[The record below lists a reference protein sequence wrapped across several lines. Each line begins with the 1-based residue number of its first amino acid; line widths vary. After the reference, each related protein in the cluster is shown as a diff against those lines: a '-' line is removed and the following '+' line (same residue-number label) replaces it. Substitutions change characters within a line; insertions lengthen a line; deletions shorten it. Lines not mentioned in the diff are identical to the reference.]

1 MEATSDNSDLLVSAF
16 EGEGKSTLVVMNRS
30 TSPQHLT
37 VNWKDKKWVQIEQTS
52 PYLENATS
60 TQVPAD
66 EVIQP
71 GEIVVLSTFA
81 VN

>member
-1 MEATSDNSDLLVSAF
+1 
-16 EGEGKSTLVVMNRS
+16 VVMNRS

-37 VNWKDKKWVQIEQTS
+37 VNWSGRKWVQIERTS
-52 PYLENATS
+52 PYLENAIS
-60 TQVPAD
+60 NQVSSD

-71 GEIVVLSTFA
+71 GEIVVLSTFS